1 MPPKSQ
7 ITREMIVAAGL
18 ELVRGSGAEAVNVRR
33 IAAQLN
39 CSTQPIMYQ
48 FSTVEELKAE
58 IYSEADKLHS
68 EYIMTAEVATDD
80 PMLAIGMRYIR
91 FAAEEKHLF
100 RFLFQS
106 DKYANSGF
114 EELVGSEELAP
125 VFAVLQAEAE
135 ITEQQSSEV
144 FASLFLT
151 VHGIASLLANN
162 SMQYDEGYFVSI
174 LTNVYMG
181 VIGAMKG
188 GEI

>member
-7 ITREMIVAAGL
+7 ITNEMIVAAGV
-18 ELVRGSGAEAVNVRR
+18 ELVRSSGAEAVNVRR
-33 IAAQLN
+33 IAEELN
-39 CSTQPIMYQ
+39 CSTQPIMYR

-58 IYSEADKLHS
+58 IYAEADRLHS
-68 EYIMTAEVATDD
+68 EYIMTAEVAADD
-80 PMLAIGMRYIR
+80 PMLAIGLRYIR

-106 DKYANSGF
+106 DKYANSSF
-114 EELVGSEELAP
+114 EELIGSDGLAP
-125 VFAVLQAEAE
+125 VFAVIQAEAE
-135 ITEQQSSEV
+135 ITEQQSREAFS
-144 FASLFLT
+144 ALFLT

-162 SMQYDEGYFVSI
+162 SLQYDEGYFTNV
-174 LTNVYMG
+174 LTNVFMG